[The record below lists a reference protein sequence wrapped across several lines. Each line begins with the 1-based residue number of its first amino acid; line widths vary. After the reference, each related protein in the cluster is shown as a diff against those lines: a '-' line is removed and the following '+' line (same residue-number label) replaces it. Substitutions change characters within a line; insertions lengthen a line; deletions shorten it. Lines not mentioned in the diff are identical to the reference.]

1 MKKPTLFYVY
11 DPMCSWCWGYKNT
24 WLKLQQAVQP
34 FLNIEYKV
42 GGLAA
47 DSDVTM
53 PIPMQEFLQST
64 WKKIER
70 ELSTK
75 FNHSFWRNCT
85 PRRSTY
91 PACRAVIIA
100 REYQLEI
107 EMLEAIQ
114 EAYYLNAKNPSD
126 NDILVQLAQ
135 SLGIDNDEFKQKL
148 TSDNINN
155 NLLAEIN
162 LIQKMPIQGFPSL
175 VLLKNEQYYQ
185 IEIDYRDFKTTL
197 ETIKSYL

>member
-1 MKKPTLFYVY
+1 MKKPTLYYVY

-24 WLKLQQAVQP
+24 WLKLQQAILP
-34 FLNIEYKV
+34 FVDIEYKV
-42 GGLAA
+42 GGLAS

-53 PIPMQEFLQST
+53 PKPMQVFLQST
-64 WKKIER
+64 WKKIET
-70 ELSTK
+70 ELGTH
-75 FNHSFWRNCT
+75 FNHNFWNDCT

-100 REYQLEI
+100 REYQLEV

-114 EAYYLNAKNPSD
+114 EAYYLNAQNPSD
-126 NDILVQLAQ
+126 NDVLVQLAQ
-135 SLGIDNDEFKQKL
+135 SLGIDKTGFKQQL

-162 LIQKMPIQGFPSL
+162 LIQKMPIRGFPSL
-175 VLLKNEQYYQ
+175 VLYKNEQYYQ
-185 IEIDYRDFKTTL
+185 IEIDYHDFKTTL

>member
-11 DPMCSWCWGYKNT
+11 DPMCSWCWGYKST
-24 WLKLQQAVQP
+24 WQKLQQALAP
-34 FLNIEYKV
+34 FVNIEYKV
-42 GGLAA
+42 GGLAP
-47 DSDVTM
+47 DSDVIM
-53 PIPMQEFLQST
+53 PMAMQEFLQST

-70 ELSTK
+70 ELGSQ
-75 FNHSFWRNCT
+75 FNHDFWRNCT

-100 REYQLEI
+100 REYLLETQ
-107 EMLEAIQ
+107 MLEAIQ
-114 EAYYLNAKNPSD
+114 KAYYLEAKNPSN
-126 NDILVQLAQ
+126 NDVLIQLAQ
-135 SLGIDNDEFKQKL
+135 SLGMDSGEFEQQL
-148 TSDNINN
+148 TSDNINI

-175 VLLKNEQYYQ
+175 VLYKNDQYYP
-185 IEIDYRDFKTTL
+185 IEIDYHDFKTTL